1 MKKILALLLIV
12 VMCLA
17 VVSCNSG
24 NNPNKD
30 ILGEW
35 VSVDEEGEYVK
46 FFEDGTGEFKDDGMM
61 FDFEWEYDAENK
73 NYRANIASRRFTFKT
88 KTEEGITYLT
98 GLGGYR
104 FRAEDCEAALAAAPI
119 LRENYINRQ
128 IDGETLLPFGETIS
142 VGNATVLFEQIKLS
156 EDKREILCS
165 VSITASRDMTS
176 VELNSLLILA
186 KYTFFDEDCVFQAK
200 TSGGS
205 GTQIKLSENNLGTG
219 ETLKTE
225 ICIIDG
231 DGVSS
236 TLEKWGKYD
245 GYAIIK
251 CGGTEYY
258 INLGEYTKQ

>member
-46 FFEDGTGEFKDDGMM
+46 FFEDGTGEFKADGMM
-61 FDFEWEYDAENK
+61 FDFEWEYDTENK

-245 GYAIIK
+245 IIMLIK
-251 CGGTEYY
+251 
-258 INLGEYTKQ
+258 IM